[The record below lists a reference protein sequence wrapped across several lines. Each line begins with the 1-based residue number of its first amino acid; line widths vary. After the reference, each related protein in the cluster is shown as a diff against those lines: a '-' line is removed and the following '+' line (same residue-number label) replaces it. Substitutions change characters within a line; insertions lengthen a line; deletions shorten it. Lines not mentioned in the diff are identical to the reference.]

1 MTTWNQCGW
10 QSGSRW
16 RCFKPQVNSR
26 ILSTPTPTN
35 SAIQSRPTPAP
46 LEEEL
51 ITIRPGGFDP
61 VEIVR
66 PKGNFLLAIDNRS
79 GLTEVDLRLDSE
91 FDNRLSKRVSR
102 EELDSRTIVDLN
114 PGTYLLTEAGHPGWV
129 CRFRIKSQ

>member
-1 MTTWNQCGW
+1 
-10 QSGSRW
+10 
-16 RCFKPQVNSR
+16 
-26 ILSTPTPTN
+26 
-35 SAIQSRPTPAP
+35 
-46 LEEEL
+46 L